1 MRQPAVIA
9 GIALCLA
16 THAALAAPP
25 IAPQVIEAYLKPFVE
40 SNNFSGTVL
49 VTEKG
54 KPLFE
59 KSYGFADL
67 AGRIPNT
74 LDTRFHVA
82 SVSIL
87 FTAFATMRLVEQGKL
102 SLDDT
107 VSSIVGPL
115 PNGDRIT
122 VRELLEEDSGLPDF
136 NDLPN
141 YDALV
146 AVHQTPESV
155 VDQIR
160 GLKPRTEPGGP
171 SQEEE
176 HSACNVLA
184 LIIEKKTGLP
194 FAQAM
199 QKLVFGPAGMKDSGV
214 DDDSPIGGHVA
225 LGYRPEGET
234 GLTRG
239 KPIHWSAKPGN
250 GSAYSTA
257 EDLNRW
263 WGVFMGDKLLSAK
276 TRETMLA
283 MDADTGFGWDYK
295 GPSKFLG
302 ETLYMA
308 NGRGPGFS
316 SVMIYLPQES
326 VTVILVSNIEHDMN
340 PPVAEDIAS
349 IAVGKPFKP
358 FSYQPYAMTPE
369 QRRSSVGRFKFGAD
383 FYRSNA
389 TLEIKDS
396 PQGLLLEWPGGP
408 EAPLLPTGAD
418 SFMDRYYWSPV
429 SIVRDAA
436 GHPSALKFGEF
447 QGSVVSES
455 ED

>member
-1 MRQPAVIA
+1 MRHPAVVS
-9 GIALCLA
+9 GIVLCLFA
-16 THAALAAPP
+16 SAVLGAPP
-25 IAPQVIEAYLKPFVE
+25 AADAIEGYLKPFVDTH
-40 SNNFSGTVL
+40 NFSGTVL

-54 KPLFE
+54 ETIYE

-67 AGRIPNT
+67 AGRVPNGS
-74 LDTRFHVA
+74 DTRFHVA

-107 VSSIVGPL
+107 VSNIVGPL

-136 NDLPN
+136 NDLPD

-146 AVHQTPESV
+146 AVHQTPGSV

-160 GLKPRTEPGGP
+160 GLKPRTEPSGK
-171 SQEEE
+171 SQQEE

-194 FAQAM
+194 FAEAM

-214 DDDSPIGGHVA
+214 DDDSAIGGRVA
-225 LGYRPEGET
+225 LGYRPDGEL
-234 GLTRG
+234 GLKRG
-239 KPIHWSAKPGN
+239 ESIHWSAKPGN

-257 EDLNRW
+257 YDINRW
-263 WGVFMGDKLLSAK
+263 FGEFMADKLLSAK
-276 TRETMLA
+276 SRETMLA

-295 GPSKFLG
+295 GPSHFLG
-302 ETLYMA
+302 ETLYLA

-316 SVMIYLPQES
+316 SVMIYLPKES
-326 VTVILVSNIEHDMN
+326 VTVMLLSNIEHDMN
-340 PPVAEDIAS
+340 PSVAENIA
-349 IAVGKPFKP
+349 AMVVGKPYTP
-358 FSYQPYAMTPE
+358 FVYQPFQMSAD

-383 FYRSNA
+383 FYRPNGV
-389 TLEIKDS
+389 LEIKDG

-429 SIVRDAA
+429 TIVRDAA
-436 GHPSALKFGEF
+436 GHPSALRFGKF
-447 QGSVVSES
+447 QGTAVPE
-455 ED
+455 

>member
-1 MRQPAVIA
+1 MRHPALVSGIFICLFAPAV
-9 GIALCLA
+9 
-16 THAALAAPP
+16 LAAPP
-25 IAPQVIEAYLKPFVE
+25 PAADAIAGYLKPYVDT
-40 SNNFSGTVL
+40 NNFSGTVL

-54 KPLFE
+54 QTLFE

-67 AGRIPNT
+67 AGHAPNSA
-74 LDTRFHVA
+74 DTRFHVA

-107 VSSIVGPL
+107 VGGIVGPL
-115 PNGDRIT
+115 PNGNRIT
-122 VRELLEEDSGLPDF
+122 VRELLEMDSGLPDF
-136 NDLPN
+136 NDLPD

-146 AVHQTPESV
+146 TVHQTPGSV

-160 GLKPRTEPGGP
+160 GLKPRTEPGGE

-199 QKLVFGPAGMKDSGV
+199 QKLVFGPAGMKNSGV
-214 DDDSPIGGHVA
+214 DDDGPIGGHVA
-225 LGYRPEGET
+225 LGYRPEGES

-239 KPIHWSAKPGN
+239 KVINWSAKPGN

-257 EDLNRW
+257 DDINRW
-263 WGVFMGDKLLSAK
+263 FGEFMADKLLSAK

-283 MDADTGFGWDYK
+283 TDADTGFGWDYK
-295 GPSKFLG
+295 GASQRMG
-302 ETLYMA
+302 ETVYLA

-316 SVMIYLPQES
+316 SVMIYLPKES
-326 VTVILVSNIEHDMN
+326 VTVMLLSNIEHDMN
-340 PPVAEDIAS
+340 PSVAEDIAS
-349 IAVGKPFKP
+349 IVEGKPYTP
-358 FSYQPYAMTPE
+358 FVYQRVQMSAD

-383 FYRSNA
+383 FYRSNGV
-389 TLEIKDS
+389 LEIKDT

-408 EAPLLPTGAD
+408 EAPLLTMGAD
-418 SFMDRYYWSPV
+418 RFMDRYYWSPV
-429 SIVRDAA
+429 TIVRDAA
-436 GHPSALKFGEF
+436 GHPTALTFGKF
-447 QGSVVSES
+447 QGTAVPGS
-455 ED
+455 